1 VAGDI
6 CTAGKSVEV
15 TRMDEHNIN
24 TSGSWSLHSGKSV
37 KVTESDEH
45 IDKNIT
51 RNKTLLTGGAAG
63 NKCRRWQ

>member
-1 VAGDI
+1 
-6 CTAGKSVEV
+6 
-15 TRMDEHNIN
+15 MDEHNIN